1 MNIIYS
7 NHANEKIVERKISKS
22 MIENSLKNP
31 DAVMDSRG
39 GTKVAHK
46 LINDKLLRIV
56 YKAENKTCVVISA
69 YYTHPERYEE
79 KI

>member
-1 MNIIYS
+1 
-7 NHANEKIVERKISKS
+7 
-22 MIENSLKNP
+22 
-31 DAVMDSRG
+31 MDSRG

-56 YKAENKTCVVISA
+56 YKAEKKTCVVISA

-79 KI
+79 KK

>member
-7 NHANEKIVERKISKS
+7 NHANEKIAERKISKS
-22 MIENSLKNP
+22 TIENSLKNP
-31 DAVMDSRG
+31 DTVMDSRA
-39 GTKVAHK
+39 GTRVAHK

-56 YKAENKTCVVISA
+56 YRAEKQTCIVISA

-79 KI
+79 KK